1 MSYKTLLK
9 TKGITPDKVE
19 KYHEQRKLQ
28 IARGTWDYYQTLSYK
43 QADKIKEK
51 METKAKK
58 KVAQKLKLEEKAYKL
73 AIKCIKDGTLPE
85 PVKKAPTLWDY
96 KAKAFKLVQ
105 LLARL
110 LRSDDKGMLRLV
122 DTGKPAHYKQAQWWH
137 YFSKFNHPNLAFE
150 IMNIRPIS
158 AISNKLQ
165 WDQPWYYWKD
175 NLLAI
180 IWIDQYNILEALSK
194 EPKWD
199 LRKKD
204 YYIAKIAEL
213 QPLVDKELE
222 RIGEKK

>member
-9 TKGITPDKVE
+9 TKGITPDKVD

-28 IARGTWDYYQTLSYK
+28 IARATWDYYQTLSYK

-85 PVKKAPTLWDY
+85 PVKKTPTLWDY
-96 KAKAFKLVQ
+96 KKEAFRLVQ

-122 DTGKPAHYKQAQWWH
+122 DTGEIKHYKKAQWWH
-137 YFSKFNHPNLAFE
+137 YFSKFNHPNIAFE
-150 IMNIRPIS
+150 IMNIRPITQQ
-158 AISNKLQ
+158 SNQQQLDK
-165 WDQPWYYWKD
+165 PWLYRKE
-175 NLLAI
+175 NLVAI
-180 IWIDQYNILEALSK
+180 IGIDQYNILEALSK
-194 EPKWD
+194 EPKWE

>member
-9 TKGITPDKVE
+9 TKGITPDKVD

-28 IARGTWDYYQTLSYK
+28 IARATWDYYQTLSYK

-96 KAKAFKLVQ
+96 KKEAFRLVQ

-110 LRSDDKGMLRLV
+110 LRADDKGMLRLV

-137 YFSKFNHPNLAFE
+137 YFSKFNHPNIAFE
-150 IMNIRPIS
+150 IMNIRPITQQ
-158 AISNKLQ
+158 SNQQQLDK
-165 WDQPWYYWKD
+165 PWLYRKE
-175 NLLAI
+175 NLVAI
-180 IWIDQYNILEALSK
+180 IGIDQYNILEALSK
-194 EPKWD
+194 EPKWE

>member
-28 IARGTWDYYQTLSYK
+28 IARATWDYYQTLSYK

-51 METKAKK
+51 METKANL
-58 KVAQKLKLEEKAYKL
+58 KVAQKLKLEDKAYKL
-73 AIKCIKDGTLPE
+73 AIKCIKDGTLPD
-85 PVKKAPTLWDY
+85 PVKKTKTLWYY
-96 KAKAFKLVQ
+96 KKEAFRLVQ

-122 DTGKPAHYKQAQWWH
+122 DTGKLVHYKQAQWWH

-165 WDQPWYYWKD
+165 WDQPWYYRKE

-180 IWIDQYNILEALSK
+180 IGEDNYTILEALSK

-204 YYIAKIAEL
+204 YYIDKIAEL

>member
-51 METKAKK
+51 METRARK

-165 WDQPWYYWKD
+165 WDQPWYYWKE

-180 IWIDQYNILEALSK
+180 IGIDQYTILEALSK

-204 YYIAKIAEL
+204 YYISKIAEL

-222 RIGEKK
+222 RIGERK